1 MTACPSPLSTVSAFA
16 CAAGKT
22 GSILLE
28 TQRPDVR
35 DRYSYL
41 LKDPKKILSSSRL
54 EDVLPILEEAAAW
67 QARGV
72 PVAGYISYEAGYAL
86 ESAFASAWRP
96 AFPFPLLWFGVYPGL
111 LRFDHLCGR
120 WEPGGA
126 RPPELPDPGVEGV
139 SPAPFDGPVDPRF
152 SIPEE
157 EYVRKMEKIRR
168 AIANGDVY
176 QANLTGKFAFP
187 FSGDPFS
194 LYLRLRAAQPV
205 PYGAFLRTDSA
216 CIVSQS
222 PELFFR
228 VRKGKIETR
237 PMKGTA
243 PRGLTEAS
251 DRIAAHALKADPKN
265 RAENVM
271 IVDLLRNDLGRVCRT
286 GSVRVSRLFEVQRYR
301 TVLQMVS
308 TVTGSLSP
316 QSTFLS
322 LLRALFPSG
331 SVTGAPKISSMR
343 ILQRLEPSTRG
354 IYTGAIGILLP
365 GGDMTFS
372 VAIRTV
378 TVEGGQAEAGSGGGI
393 VWDSKPLEELREAHQ
408 KSRYLVEPPQEF
420 ELIETFL
427 WTSEEGFRFLADHM
441 RRLASSARYFGFRCR
456 SLAIL
461 ERLESAVRGRRP
473 PARVRLVLR
482 RNGETD
488 IVLSPLPP
496 TGALSSSYRV
506 KLSETTVSSRDPF
519 VRHKTTRRAW
529 RDEELR
535 KVNEEGFDEVL
546 FLNERGELTE
556 GAIANLFLEIS
567 GRLYT
572 PPAESGLLNG
582 VFRRRML
589 SDRALHAAER
599 TLFPEDLKMAGRIF
613 LTNSVRGIVP
623 ATASLS
629 ACEERR
635 KEARVTSFSDEQAAA
650 AVAERAARGGSPPR
664 RT

>member
-1 MTACPSPLSTVSAFA
+1 M
-16 CAAGKT
+16 
-22 GSILLE
+22 LLE

-41 LKDPKKILSSSRL
+41 LADPERILSTDRL
-54 EDVLPILEEAAAW
+54 EEVPSLLEKAAAW
-67 QARGV
+67 QARGF
-72 PVAGYISYEAGYAL
+72 PVAGYLAYEAGYAL
-86 ESAFASAWRP
+86 EKAFDSAGGD

-111 LRFDHLCGR
+111 LRFDHLSGR
-120 WEPGGA
+120 WEPGGPCA
-126 RPPELPDPGVEGV
+126 LRLPDFDGDATH
-139 SPAPFDGPVDPRF
+139 PAPFDGPVNPGF
-152 SIPEE
+152 SLQEDEYLHKVEE
-157 EYVRKMEKIRR
+157 IRR
-168 AIANGDVY
+168 AIAKGDVY
-176 QANLTGKFAFP
+176 QANLTGKFTFP
-187 FSGDPFS
+187 FPGDPFS

-205 PYGAFLRTDSA
+205 PYGAFLRTESA

-228 VRKGKIETR
+228 VREGKIETR

-243 PRGLTEAS
+243 PRGLTEVS
-251 DRIAAHALKADPKN
+251 DRIAARALKADPKN

-308 TVTGSLSP
+308 TVTGLLP
-316 QSTFLS
+316 PHATFLS

-331 SVTGAPKISSMR
+331 SVTGAPKIASMR
-343 ILQRLEPSTRG
+343 ILQRLEHSPRG

-378 TVEGGQAEAGSGGGI
+378 TVEDGQAEAGSGGGI

-408 KSRYLVEPPQEF
+408 KSRYLVEPPQDF

-427 WTSEEGFRFLADHM
+427 WTPEDGFRFLADHM

-456 SLAIL
+456 PLAIL
-461 ERLESAVRGRRP
+461 ERLESVVRGRRQA
-473 PARVRLVLR
+473 ARVRLLLR
-482 RNGETD
+482 RDGEID
-488 IVLSPLPP
+488 IVLSLIPP
-496 TGALSSSYRV
+496 PGAQCSPYRM
-506 KLSETTVSSRDPF
+506 KLSAATVSSRDPF
-519 VRHKTTRRAW
+519 IRHKTTRRAW
-529 RDEELR
+529 RDAELR
-535 KVNEEGFDEVL
+535 KANEEGFDEVL

-556 GAIANLFLEIS
+556 GAITNIFLEIF

-572 PPAESGLLNG
+572 PPAESGLLEG
-582 VFRRRML
+582 VFRRRIL
-589 SDRALHAAER
+589 SDRTMRAAER
-599 TLFPEDLKMAGRIF
+599 TLFPEDLANADRIF

-623 ATASLS
+623 ATAPSS
-629 ACEERR
+629 HCGERW
-635 KEARVTSFSDEQAAA
+635 KEARFTSLSCAQTAAA
-650 AVAERAARGGSPPR
+650 GSERAARGDSPPR
-664 RT
+664 KT